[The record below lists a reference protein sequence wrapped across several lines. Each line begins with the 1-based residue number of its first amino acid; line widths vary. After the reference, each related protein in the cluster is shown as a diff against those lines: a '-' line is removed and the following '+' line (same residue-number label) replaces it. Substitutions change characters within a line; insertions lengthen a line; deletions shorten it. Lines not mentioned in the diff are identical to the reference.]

1 MKKILTAI
9 LLAAVLVGGTFL
21 VTQNALA
28 QEEPVGLI
36 ERLAQRF
43 GLDQAQVEEEFN
55 QFRQDG
61 GSRHGGPIKGDLDQ
75 AVTDG
80 AISPEQKQ
88 ALEAKWEERQTQREA
103 HREEMQN
110 WMAENDIDCQAL
122 AQYRGA
128 VKGGAKR
135 GMLAD

>member
-43 GLDQAQVEEEFN
+43 GLDQAQVEEEVSR
-55 QFRQDG
+55 FRQDG

-88 ALEAKWEERQTQREA
+88 ALEAKWEERQAQREA
-103 HREEMQN
+103 HREEMKT
-110 WMAENDIDCQAL
+110 WMEEQGLDCQTL
-122 AQYRGA
+122 SQYRGA
-128 VKGGAKR
+128 MRGGRKG
-135 GMLAD
+135 LTE

>member
-88 ALEAKWEERQTQREA
+88 ALEAKWEERQ
-103 HREEMQN
+103 N

>member
-1 MKKILTAI
+1 MKKTLTVALLMAI
-9 LLAAVLVGGTFL
+9 LVGGAFL
-21 VTQNALA
+21 ASQNVAA
-28 QEEPVGLI
+28 QEEPAGLM
-36 ERLAQRF
+36 ERLVQRF
-43 GLDQAQVEEEFN
+43 GLDQAQVEEEFGKSR
-55 QFRQDG
+55 QEGGFRRG
-61 GSRHGGPIKGDLDQ
+61 GSMRGDLDQ